1 MGEACERA
9 QLDFCPLGCSG
20 RGECRAAPPA
30 AGALPGVRQ
39 SARASLAARAAAR
52 LLFYSMDPAQYSTA
66 LPPAPPPAS
75 PRGVCVCRAASFGA
89 GCEETDDA
97 GAAAGACPSLCSGH
111 GLCREQGCACEA
123 GYGGDDCGVA
133 CPDECN
139 GNGRCANPNPNPNPN
154 PSPNPNPNPNP
165 NQATGAAPSR
175 ARASAS
181 RAGSDPAAPTRRAA
195 PTAVAAAASAYSQRR
210 ASS

>member
-9 QLDFCPLGCSG
+9 RLDFCPLGCSG

-30 AGALPGVRQ
+30 AGALPGVKQ

-75 PRGVCVCRAASFGA
+75 PRGVCVCRAASFGS

-139 GNGRCANPNPNPNPN
+139 GNGRCSEQGECQCEPGWFGPSCANATSCPNGCSGRGLCVQPSQQLVEHPRQAAIGAQADLV
-154 PSPNPNPNPNP
+154 PSP
-165 NQATGAAPSR
+165 
-175 ARASAS
+175 
-181 RAGSDPAAPTRRAA
+181 
-195 PTAVAAAASAYSQRR
+195 
-210 ASS
+210 